1 MLKLSLYK
9 VFNSAPSNPTS
20 SPGLFPGDEV
30 ASTPLP
36 SSLALLQCIGSQKA
50 REDSRARA
58 KSGVQ
63 NQISVLSRFARRR
76 QTTDVVQY

>member
-1 MLKLSLYK
+1 M
-9 VFNSAPSNPTS
+9 
-20 SPGLFPGDEV
+20 DEV

-63 NQISVLSRFARRR
+63 NQISVLSMQDLLDGAKLPMLYNTRGVR
-76 QTTDVVQY
+76 QDIATLMFKVI